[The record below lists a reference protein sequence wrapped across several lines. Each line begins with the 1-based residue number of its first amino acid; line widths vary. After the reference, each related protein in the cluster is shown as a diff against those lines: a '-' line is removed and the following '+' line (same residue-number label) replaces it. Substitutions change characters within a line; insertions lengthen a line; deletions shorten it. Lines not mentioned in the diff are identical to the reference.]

1 MSRPFKYSKS
11 KECVWKYLPAVI
23 LLLLMGVWCN
33 IQEDKLTEGE
43 CESVSSCLLLL
54 RNILHIP
61 ESHVI
66 PIGSGR
72 CSKQNQ
78 ILWNLFT
85 QSVDKILIQLMTCPQ
100 KVRCTSNILRT
111 IYLLF
116 V

>member
-1 MSRPFKYSKS
+1 
-11 KECVWKYLPAVI
+11 
-23 LLLLMGVWCN
+23 MGVWDDV
-33 IQEDKLTEGE
+33 QEDKLTEDE
-43 CESVSSCLLLL
+43 CESMNSCLLLL

-61 ESHVI
+61 ESHVVS
-66 PIGSGR
+66 PIGSGH

-85 QSVDKILIQLMTCPQ
+85 QSVDKILVQLMTCPQ
-100 KVRCTSNILRT
+100 KVKCTSNTLRT